1 MTQKV
6 TKRQQAVLDCIEA
19 CIREKGYG
27 PTVREVCQSLGLSSP
42 STVHVHLKALE
53 DKGFIKRDPLKS
65 RSIALTYPIEEVPSP
80 VTAFA
85 AAYSKLVNVPLVGN
99 VAAGSPI
106 LAEENIT
113 DTLSLPTEIVGDA
126 PSFLL
131 SVRGESMI
139 EAGINDGDYVVVKEQ
154 PVANNGDIVVAIIDD
169 GATVKRFFKESDH
182 IRLQPENSTMDPIIT
197 TDCAIDGAV
206 LQDMLRQVV
215 TKTFNRITVDGDTST
230 NDTCVVLANG
240 LAGNTPIT
248 GPGADYDTFFAALR
262 HVCEYEAKMIASDG
276 EGAGRLVT
284 CTVQGAETEEQAE
297 QMAKAVVRSP
307 LVKCAMFGTDANWG
321 RVLCAIGYSG
331 AEFDPKDVAVSFQS
345 KGGALQVCAGGQG
358 VPFDEDLAK
367 EILGQ
372 DEVTILVTLTAGQA
386 SCSCWG
392 CDLTYD
398 YVKINGD
405 YRS

>member
-169 GATVKRFFKESDH
+169 GGHGEALLQGKRPYPLAAGELHDGSH
-182 IRLQPENSTMDPIIT
+182 HHHRLRHRRQGGRGLPPPVAANRTLVVSLIEPRSPAAIRP
-197 TDCAIDGAV
+197 
-206 LQDMLRQVV
+206 LRQGFSGFSERAAAPVP
-215 TKTFNRITVDGDTST
+215 
-230 NDTCVVLANG
+230 A
-240 LAGNTPIT
+240 
-248 GPGADYDTFFAALR
+248 FA
-262 HVCEYEAKMIASDG
+262 
-276 EGAGRLVT
+276 
-284 CTVQGAETEEQAE
+284 
-297 QMAKAVVRSP
+297 VR
-307 LVKCAMFGTDANWG
+307 
-321 RVLCAIGYSG
+321 
-331 AEFDPKDVAVSFQS
+331 
-345 KGGALQVCAGGQG
+345 
-358 VPFDEDLAK
+358 
-367 EILGQ
+367 
-372 DEVTILVTLTAGQA
+372 
-386 SCSCWG
+386 
-392 CDLTYD
+392 
-398 YVKINGD
+398 
-405 YRS
+405 